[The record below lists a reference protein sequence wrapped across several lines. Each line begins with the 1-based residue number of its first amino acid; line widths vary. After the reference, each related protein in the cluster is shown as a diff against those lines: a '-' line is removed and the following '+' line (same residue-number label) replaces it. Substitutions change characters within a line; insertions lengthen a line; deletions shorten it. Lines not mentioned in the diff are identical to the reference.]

1 MTRPTTLLLVP
12 TLAALAACAS
22 MPAPVTACAPGRRA
36 MESELLYFGTASPQG
51 AVSAADWRDFVDVV
65 VTPRFPDG
73 LTVWPASGQWRSADG
88 SLVRESSWVLNVIH
102 APDASADAAIA
113 AIIDAYKQRFHQ
125 ESVLRA
131 TSAAC
136 VAF

>member
-1 MTRPTTLLLVP
+1 MTRLATLLLLP
-12 TLAALAACAS
+12 ALAACANL
-22 MPAPVTACAPGRRA
+22 PAPATACAPGRQA
-36 MESELLYFGTASPQG
+36 MESELLYFGAATPQG
-51 AVSAADWRDFVDVV
+51 AVSDTDWRDFVDAV

-73 LTVWPASGQWRSADG
+73 LTAWPASGQWRSADG
-88 SLVRESSWVLNVIH
+88 ALVRESSRVLNVVH
-102 APDASADAAIA
+102 APGAPADAAIA
-113 AIIDAYKQRFHQ
+113 AIIDAYKQRFQQ